1 MTPARLEFVVDFAD
15 CDPARIVFYPRY
27 FDWFDR
33 ATENLFRERGMPWP
47 QLWAQYRLAGFP
59 IVDANAKFLGPS
71 RFGERIAIES
81 WVDEWRNKLFL
92 VRHRVLNAGKVVVE
106 GHELRVWALRDPAD
120 PENMKAGPVPD
131 EIKARFEATP

>member
-1 MTPARLEFVVDFAD
+1 MKPSRLEFTVDFSD

-33 ATENLFRERGMPWP
+33 ATERLFRERGMAWP

-59 IVDANAKFLGPS
+59 IVDAGAKVLGPS
-71 RFGERIAIES
+71 RFGDRIAIES
-81 WVDEWRNKLFL
+81 WIGEWRSKLFG
-92 VRHRVLNAGKVVVE
+92 VQHRVHNAGEVVVE

-120 PENMKAGPVPD
+120 PDNMKAGIVPE
-131 EIKARFEATP
+131 EIKARFEK

>member
-1 MTPARLEFVVDFAD
+1 MKPVRTEFVVDFAD

-33 ATENLFRERGMPWP
+33 ATERLFRERGMAWP

-59 IVDANAKFLGPS
+59 IVDVGAKFFGPS
-71 RFGERIAIES
+71 RFGDRIAIES
-81 WVDEWRNKLFL
+81 WIGEWRSKLFL
-92 VRHRVLNAGKVVVE
+92 VQHRVSNAGQVVVE

-120 PENMKAGPVPD
+120 PDNMKAGVVPD
-131 EIKARFEATP
+131 EIKARFEE

>member
-1 MTPARLEFVVDFAD
+1 MTPSRLEFIVDFCD

-33 ATENLFRERGMPWP
+33 ATERLFRERGMPLP

-59 IVDANAKFLGPS
+59 IVDTGAKFLGPS
-71 RFGERIAIES
+71 RFGDLIAIES
-81 WVDEWRNKLFL
+81 WIDEWRGKLFL
-92 VRHRVLNAGKVVVE
+92 VRHRVVNAGKVVVE

-120 PENMKAGPVPD
+120 ADNMKAGPVPE
-131 EIKARFEATP
+131 EIKARFEK

>member
-33 ATENLFRERGMPWP
+33 ATENLFRERGMAWP
-47 QLWAQYRLAGFP
+47 QLFVQYRLAGFP

-71 RFGERIAIES
+71 RFGERIAIDGLPLH
-81 WVDEWRNKLFL
+81 VIDT
-92 VRHRVLNAGKVVVE
+92 AGRRR
-106 GHELRVWALRDPAD
+106 G
-120 PENMKAGPVPD
+120 
-131 EIKARFEATP
+131 ARTARLGAA